1 MMDLMA
7 RKVLKVHKVQ
17 PAMMDLMVRKVQ
29 KVHKVQP
36 VTTVLLVRMVRKVQK
51 VHKDL
56 SVQMVHKV
64 QQVLASRM
72 NRLDKLARSTLYLAY
87 LLGLKQQLDQ
97 DSGSWSVTPTQH
109 LKS

>member
-1 MMDLMA
+1 
-7 RKVLKVHKVQ
+7 
-17 PAMMDLMVRKVQ
+17 MMDLMVRKVQ

-36 VTTVLLVRMVRKVQK
+36 VTTERKVKK

-64 QQVLASRM
+64 QQVLASLM
-72 NRLDKLARSTLYLAY
+72 LRLDKLARPTLYLAY